1 MEKDSPRFHM
11 ISMSTYGI
19 GLSGGDRIF
28 IEIAKRFSKK
38 YPVSVYGWE
47 EGFNICRREG
57 LDNVKYILWS
67 AKSFARLGFFINYFA
82 RIFIG
87 TFKAFLLKV
96 ENSPTT
102 IIYSA
107 SEFWQDSLPVVILK
121 LRHPKIKWVAA
132 WYMSAPNPF
141 RGFKENGQLRLL
153 PDIKALA
160 YWVVQQPIKPLIQK
174 LSDLVFVTSEPDKLQ
189 FPKLNNLNRI
199 MVIKGGVDL
208 DKVSS
213 FQKRFNNLPKTYD
226 AVFQG
231 RFHPQKGVIE
241 LIDIWKKVLV
251 KKPDAKL
258 ALIGDGSLMESVKL
272 KIKSEKLEENIKLF
286 GYVFD
291 GPEKY
296 RIFSQSRIVVHPAIY
311 DSGGMAAVEA
321 MAFGLPGIA
330 FDLEAL
336 KTYYPKGMIKVPIGN
351 LDVFSEKIGQLLTD
365 KKLYQSIQKEA
376 IELVYNYW
384 DWDSVVQRI
393 LQKLK

>member
-1 MEKDSPRFHM
+1 
-11 ISMSTYGI
+11 MSTYGV

-28 IEIAKRFSKK
+28 IELSKRFSKK
-38 YPVSVYGWE
+38 YPVFVYGWE
-47 EGFNICRREG
+47 EGFNICKREG

-67 AKSFARLGFFINYFA
+67 AKSFAKLGFFINYFA
-82 RIFIG
+82 RVFIG
-87 TFKAFLLKV
+87 IFKAFLLKV
-96 ENSPTT
+96 ENAPTT

-107 SEFWQDSLPVVILK
+107 SEFWQDSLPAVILK

-141 RGFKENGQLRLL
+141 RGFEEKGQLRLL

-160 YWVVQQPIKPLIQK
+160 YWVVQKPIKPLMQK
-174 LSDLVFVTSEPDKLQ
+174 LSELVFVTSEPDKLQ

-208 DKVSS
+208 DKVAL
-213 FQKRFNNLPKTYD
+213 FQKTSSSLPKIYD
-226 AVFQG
+226 CVFQG

-251 KKPDAKL
+251 KKPGVKL
-258 ALIGDGSLMESVKL
+258 AMIGDGPLMNDVRL
-272 KIKSEKLEENIKLF
+272 KIKDLRLEKHIKLF

-296 RIFSQSRIVVHPAIY
+296 RIFSQSRIIVHPAIY
-311 DSGGMAAVEA
+311 DSGGMAAAEA

-336 KTYYPKGMIKVPIGN
+336 KTYYPKGMIKIPIGN
-351 LDVFSEKIGQLLTD
+351 LEVFSKTIEQLLTD
-365 KKLYQSIQKEA
+365 KKLYLRIQKEA
-376 IELVYNYW
+376 ADLVYNYW
-384 DWDSVVQRI
+384 GWDLLVKRI
-393 LQKLK
+393 LHKLK